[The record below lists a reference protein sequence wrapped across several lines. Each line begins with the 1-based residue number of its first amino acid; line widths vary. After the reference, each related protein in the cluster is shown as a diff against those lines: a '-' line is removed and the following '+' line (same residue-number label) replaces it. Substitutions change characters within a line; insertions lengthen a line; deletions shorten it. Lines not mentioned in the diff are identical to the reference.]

1 MECISLCA
9 WHVLF
14 DCAEALTNS
23 VSLCMWLVNAGH
35 YSPGYAW
42 VGGTQKAYGSCRVCL
57 SVCLS
62 VCYSAARFSPGPQQI
77 LWKLQCNYNLQLNI
91 LSPLNWLDFHFKAL
105 LSSYS
110 AMAHLDGHCQWS
122 RVQWKVSYPQ
132 RTSFALKAPSVPQD
146 RRWP

>member
-1 MECISLCA
+1 MECIWLCA
-9 WHVLF
+9 WHILF
-14 DCAEALTNS
+14 DRAEALTNL

-35 YSPGYAW
+35 YSPGY
-42 VGGTQKAYGSCRVCL
+42 VSMGGTQEAYGIVVVFVCL
-57 SVCLS
+57 SVCVLF
-62 VCYSAARFSPGPQQI
+62 CSALFSKTATNFTKIAMQ
-77 LWKLQCNYNLQLNI
+77 LQLNI

-122 RVQWKVSYPQ
+122 RVQWKVSYSQ
-132 RTSFALKAPSVPQD
+132 QTSFALKAPSVPQD